1 MDIQINIKFY
11 GILHN
16 YYPDDNL
23 LKIMVPAHLTIQ
35 ALSQIIY
42 NSLCQ
47 SRAYSEEKN
56 KELIQVLKSSAFA
69 KNDDLI
75 EEEDL
80 VLQSGDLIAILPP
93 VCGG

>member
-1 MDIQINIKFY
+1 M
-11 GILHN
+11 HN
-16 YYPDDNL
+16 YHPDDKL
-23 LKIMVPAHLTIQ
+23 LKIKVPAHLTIQ

-42 NSLCQ
+42 TTLCQ
-47 SRAYSEEKN
+47 STSYSEEKN
-56 KELIQVLKSSAFA
+56 KELIQILKSSAFA

-75 EEEDL
+75 EEDDF